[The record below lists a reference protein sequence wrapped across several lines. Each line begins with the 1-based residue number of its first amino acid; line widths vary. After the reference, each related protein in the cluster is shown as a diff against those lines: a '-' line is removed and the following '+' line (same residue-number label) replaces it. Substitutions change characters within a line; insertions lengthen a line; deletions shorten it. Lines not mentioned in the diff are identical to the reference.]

1 MKKLILLI
9 MFSVLLTSCMEYK
22 PAQST
27 TTEGNGFA
35 VEYLFTKDSVKV
47 YRFCDGQRTHYFT
60 TRGETITTQKS
71 GKTYYEENIK

>member
-1 MKKLILLI
+1 
-9 MFSVLLTSCMEYK
+9 MEYK

-47 YRFCDGQRTHYFT
+47 YRFTDGNERTHYFT
-60 TRGETITTQKS
+60 TRGETITSQKS